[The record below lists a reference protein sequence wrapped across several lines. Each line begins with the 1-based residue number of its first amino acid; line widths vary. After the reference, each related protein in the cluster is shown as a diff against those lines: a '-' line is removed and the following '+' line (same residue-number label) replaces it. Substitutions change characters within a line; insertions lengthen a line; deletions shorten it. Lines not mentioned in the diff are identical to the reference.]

1 MFFLTLAFEHD
12 AFDINPE
19 ELFCAT
25 LDRSIVEVPFKD
37 TALDTPLFRAADG
50 TSAWTYAASYRALT
64 ELAYRAGYRC
74 QVTSYAIRRGAANI
88 LESK

>member
-1 MFFLTLAFEHD
+1 MFFLTLAYEHD
-12 AFDINPE
+12 AFNVKLE

-25 LDRSIVEVPFKD
+25 LDRSVVKVNFKD
-37 TALDTPLFRAADG
+37 AALDTPLFRAADG
-50 TSAWTYAASYRALT
+50 TAAWTYAASYRALT